1 MTVRLV
7 DCGWET
13 EFFGALKADSS
24 HVRIMSPF
32 IKASV
37 IDRLLEQEPT
47 KLQVITRFNLS
58 DFAEGVSDLDALRQ
72 LTEAG
77 AQVRGIKH
85 LHAKL
90 YVFGSTRA
98 VITSA
103 NLTSAG
109 LNRNF
114 ELGMISEDVAI
125 IRACQN
131 YFDRLWTNA
140 GTFQHQEIDDWDERI
155 TRYRLRGGS
164 PNYTADL
171 HDYGADLG
179 IENTALTN
187 YPTFVDPN
195 QQAFVK
201 FLGNSKR
208 EHREPLSTSTLAEIR
223 SSGCHWALSYGRN
236 KTPRSVRDGAVM
248 FIGRFTRDPND
259 IRVFGRGIGM
269 EYVEGRDDAT
279 PDDIQQRPW
288 KNDYPRYIRVHHA
301 EFVAGELANGVSREE
316 LMNLLGADS
325 FASTQRNARLG
336 NGKNT
341 DPKRACRQQAAME
354 LTPESHAWLEERLQE
369 AFATYGKIS
378 QHQLDTIGWPIPI

>member
-7 DCGWET
+7 DRGWANEL
-13 EFFGALKADSS
+13 FDALKADSS
-24 HVRIMSPF
+24 HVRIISPF

-37 IDRLLEQEPT
+37 IERLLEQEPT
-47 KLQVITRFNLS
+47 KLQVITRFNLA
-58 DFAEGVSDLDALRQ
+58 DFAAGVSDVTALRQ
-72 LTEAG
+72 LAEAR
-77 AQVRGIKH
+77 AQVRGIKN

-98 VITSA
+98 IITSA

-114 ELGMISEDVAI
+114 ELGTISEDVAI
-125 IRACQN
+125 VRACQQ
-131 YFDRLWTNA
+131 YFDRLWVEA
-140 GTFQHQEIDDWDERI
+140 EELQSQEIDDWDDSI
-155 TRYRLRGGS
+155 TKYRLRGGS
-164 PNYTADL
+164 PKYTADL
-171 HDYGADLG
+171 HDYGADIGL
-179 IENTALTN
+179 ENTALPDF
-187 YPTFVDPN
+187 PTVVDSN

-208 EHREPLSTSTLAEIR
+208 EHREPLSTSTLAGIE
-223 SSGCHWALSYGRN
+223 SSGCHWALSYGRS

-248 FIGRFTRDPND
+248 YIGRFTRDPND

-279 PDDIQQRPW
+279 PDDIRQRPW
-288 KNDYPRYIRVHHA
+288 KIDYPRYIRVHHA

-316 LMNLLGADS
+316 LMASLGSDS

-354 LTPESHAWLEERLQE
+354 LTPESQAWLEERLQE

-378 QHQLDTIGWPIPI
+378 QHQLDTIGWPDSG